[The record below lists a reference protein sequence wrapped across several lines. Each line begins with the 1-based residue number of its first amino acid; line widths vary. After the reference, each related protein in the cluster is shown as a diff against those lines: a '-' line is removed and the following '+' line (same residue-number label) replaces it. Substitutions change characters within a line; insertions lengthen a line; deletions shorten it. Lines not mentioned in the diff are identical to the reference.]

1 MSKEQENL
9 MRLALLSD
17 VHGNLHALEAVLA
30 DLQAHGTFDKVWI
43 LGDLCAFGAR
53 PTECL
58 ARLRDLRDT
67 LGKEVVSFIGGNTDR
82 YLVRGERPKGKPA
95 QDEGA
100 LPAFRRS
107 VLERDNALNWGLS
120 RLTHDDYAFLSAL
133 VGRELAHD
141 VPAYGRVI
149 GFHAT
154 PGDDEAMHLRPDTP
168 DDRAEDALLDRE
180 GRLAVCGH
188 THVAM
193 DRVLARWR
201 VLNPG
206 SVGMSFTQA
215 GYAEWAY
222 LTFTAGDAKATFR
235 VLPYDVE
242 ATLRDAEAVG
252 YPTMDMLKIALKR
265 A

>member
-1 MSKEQENL
+1 
-9 MRLALLSD
+9 MRIALLSD

-30 DLQAHGTFDKVWI
+30 DLKAQGTFDKVWL

-58 ARLRDLRDT
+58 ARLRDLRET

-95 QDEGA
+95 KDADA
-100 LPAFRRS
+100 LFALRQS
-107 VLERDNALNWGLS
+107 VLERDIALNWGMS
-120 RLTHDDYAFLSAL
+120 RLSYDDYAFLSEL

-141 VPAYGRVI
+141 VPTYGRVI
-149 GFHAT
+149 GFHAI
-154 PGDDEAMHLRPDTP
+154 PGDDEPTHLRPDTP
-168 DDRAEDALLDRE
+168 DDLAEDALLDRS

-188 THVAM
+188 THLVM
-193 DRVLARWR
+193 DRALTRWR
-201 VLNPG
+201 VINPG
-206 SVGMSFTQA
+206 SVGMSFSQH

-222 LTFTAGDAKATFR
+222 ITFENGDAQATFR
-235 VLPYDVE
+235 ALPYDADAV
-242 ATLRDAEAVG
+242 LRDAEAVG
-252 YPTMDMLKIALKR
+252 YPTMNTLLSALKK